1 MQLVIEQLVKNFGK
15 KDVLPGIDFTFESWK
30 IYGL

>member
-15 KDVLPGIDFTFESWK
+15 KEVLRGIDFTFESGK
-30 IYGL
+30 IYAL